1 MPTFAIAQNRGALE
15 EIIVTAQ
22 KREEALQ
29 DVPIAISALSADNLQ
44 KQGIANLND
53 FQGGQVPSLKVVQF
67 AGRPN
72 AIQLGI
78 RGITESDP
86 TQLTQ
91 ERPVA
96 VYVDGVYVA
105 RGNGMD
111 TEVFDVERMEVLRGP
126 QGTLFGRNAEGGAL
140 NITTRKPKGEFGF
153 KQELEA
159 TTLDEYKSRTL
170 IDSPEWNGLSASLG
184 YLHRQANGW
193 VNNPA
198 DNRDYNWQ
206 NKNAYRLA
214 LEYKTG
220 DVTVDYAYDHSNVDY
235 MQNYNVLQHKPPNA
249 LTPQPVGDG
258 RQDNAYIGSLQPVQ
272 NTENDGHNL
281 TIEWNANDELTAKSI
296 TGYRNLKDNNSAG
309 AETENAFVPVALAGS
324 PRVFSPTPTAASVVA
339 LTDFQSSAITRQN
352 QLSQEFQL
360 IGDM

>member
-1 MPTFAIAQNRGALE
+1 MRLKPLSLVFLSAAATLPTLAIAQSRGALE

-22 KREEALQ
+22 KREEAIQ
-29 DVPIAISALSADNLQ
+29 DVPIAISALSAETLQ

-53 FQGGQVPSLKVVQF
+53 LQGGQVPSLKIIQF

-72 AIQLGI
+72 SIQLGI

-96 VYVDGVYVA
+96 VYVDGVYIA

-111 TEVFDVERMEVLRGP
+111 TEVFDIERMEVLRGP

-140 NITTRKPKGEFGF
+140 NITTLKPTGNFGF

-170 IDSPEWNGLSASLG
+170 VNTPEWNGLSASLG

-193 VNNPA
+193 ITNPA

-214 LEYKTG
+214 LEYKID
-220 DVTVDYAYDHSNVDY
+220 DVTVDYSYDHSNVDY
-235 MQNYNVLQHKPPNA
+235 MQNYNHLIAKP
-249 LTPQPVGDG
+249 
-258 RQDNAYIGSLQPVQ
+258 
-272 NTENDGHNL
+272 
-281 TIEWNANDELTAKSI
+281 
-296 TGYRNLKDNNSAG
+296 
-309 AETENAFVPVALAGS
+309 
-324 PRVFSPTPTAASVVA
+324 AASLNTRPVDQERVGRA
-339 LTDFQSSAITRQN
+339 FAGTPSS
-352 QLSQEFQL
+352 
-360 IGDM
+360 